1 MAPAPY
7 IMARVSAILNTASLS
22 IPVITP
28 SVIRVVIS
36 FIFSGPI
43 TFSTVPVAEKM
54 MAVMMA
60 GIYFF
65 I

>member
-7 IMARVSAILNTASLS
+7 IMARVRAILNTASLS

-28 SVIRVVIS
+28 SVIRLVIF
-36 FIFSGPI
+36 FILSGPI
-43 TFSTVPVAEKM
+43 TFNIVPAVEKM

-60 GIYFF
+60 GIYRF

>member
-7 IMARVSAILNTASLS
+7 IMARVRAILNTAPLS

-28 SVIRVVIS
+28 SVIRLVIS
-36 FIFSGPI
+36 FILSGPI
-43 TFSTVPVAEKM
+43 TFNIVPAVEKT

-60 GIYFF
+60 GIYRF

>member
-7 IMARVSAILNTASLS
+7 IMARVRAILNTAPLS

-28 SVIRVVIS
+28 SVIRLVIS
-36 FIFSGPI
+36 FILSGPI
-43 TFSTVPVAEKM
+43 TFSIVPAVEKM
-54 MAVMMA
+54 MAIMMA
-60 GIYFF
+60 GIYRF